1 LQTVMPQEVKSAVV
15 LACGNALRGDDGV
28 AWAIGS
34 EIERS
39 IVKQSLPYVEVEV
52 IFTQQ
57 LLPEHGDK
65 LSRTD
70 LAIFIDCSVIVG
82 PGKVSAV
89 PIRPAERLPHIFT
102 HHLDPPSLLG
112 LTQHLYG
119 RVPLRAVSITVGG
132 QSFALSEK
140 LSKPAADAIPMAKA
154 AVCAML
160 LAQ

>member
-1 LQTVMPQEVKSAVV
+1 MPQEVKSAVV
-15 LACGNALRGDDGV
+15 LACGNPLRGDDGI

-39 IVKQSLPYVEVEV
+39 IVEQSLPYVEVEV
-52 IFTQQ
+52 ILTQQ
-57 LLPEHGDK
+57 LLPEHCVN

-70 LAIFIDCSVIVG
+70 LAIFIDCSIVVG
-82 PGKVSAV
+82 PGNVSAV
-89 PIRPAERLPHIFT
+89 PIRPGERLPHIFT

-119 RVPLRAVSITVGG
+119 RIPLRAVAITVGG
-132 QSFALSEK
+132 QSFELSES
-140 LSKPAADAIPMAKA
+140 LSKPAADAIPLAKA
-154 AVCAML
+154 AVYAML